1 MYFYIYC
8 DIFTLFDSVSF
19 TLQCSDQNYYNPNW
33 NHVTHSPPWTLK
45 CLSCRALLKKTK
57 KNWIQYSPAPSW
69 KYTPRKNDSLFLV
82 QGPGDAAIKCWP
94 CVCQPQLV
102 PFISESVSE
111 QSVIRWGPTGT
122 WHKDDPFQQERANC
136 AEGGL
141 CLPADLKFDN

>member
-82 QGPGDAAIKCWP
+82 QGPRRRSHQMWA
-94 CVCQPQLV
+94 
-102 PFISESVSE
+102 
-111 QSVIRWGPTGT
+111 
-122 WHKDDPFQQERANC
+122 
-136 AEGGL
+136 L
-141 CLPADLKFDN
+141 CLSATTGAFHFRISLRAERDPLGSNRDVAHGWSFSTRESQLCRRRALFARRSEIR